1 MATLSQGQIDDIYNR
16 LSEIGMTN
24 EAEVFSKD
32 PENFNFGV
40 LEQNP
45 NFTDNY
51 ESVDAL
57 IADKNKIFGELW
69 NRFEGKKLSE
79 TRLESIQKKYPWITR
94 DEIDKWFDKTN
105 EYKATYEAE
114 ARAEEKRNER
124 VNEVKDWNLFK
135 KILTSDYEKQRYIDN
150 PQQALFGEQAPALGE
165 AKETRWGSIGDLGA
179 GVAAGGLDLL
189 PSKWLVPAGPL
200 VRAARDEA
208 HVLSDSPYQKSQKE
222 IWGSAAADA
231 AFGYG
236 TLGLANYRKAN
247 RIATNLSNPA
257 AAAEMERQSI
267 REGINLMDKMPTKT
281 RNDMNAVIDAM
292 PSSPL
297 KAALTKDMAGS
308 KFDKTK
314 NWRDDVLRTQQ
325 AFDAVTDPTAIART
339 RDMASLGKTMRKD
352 GLTPEAMNY
361 LENAS
366 KYRSPT
372 KIDKGEALLGRV
384 LNAAKG
390 NMGYSTE
397 QLTRV
402 VTGANTNLIK
412 PKQSETAKKEF
423 EKDIDRIIANY
434 SILWSKKSKPQGY
447 DTPLIKAAYDK
458 WLKEND

>member
-1 MATLSQGQIDDIYNR
+1 MVSC
-16 LSEIGMTN
+16 
-24 EAEVFSKD
+24 
-32 PENFNFGV
+32 
-40 LEQNP
+40 
-45 NFTDNY
+45 
-51 ESVDAL
+51 
-57 IADKNKIFGELW
+57 
-69 NRFEGKKLSE
+69 
-79 TRLESIQKKYPWITR
+79 

-308 KFDKTK
+308 TFDKTK